1 MRKRLFAV
9 ACAAVMAFMF
19 QSCGDIISEY
29 STHPC
34 YFVFETSRH
43 GEPTTLGSAVHG
55 VGIFCKVTTEIKG
68 GAKNFRFSTNAS
80 NQVDDVPFNA
90 LDNSRTVL
98 LGMNNA
104 IWFGYGNLDIPA
116 VFYAY
121 DAQCPVCY
129 TGTGIVDRV
138 LTIDSRGMAT
148 CRNCNRTYDLNN
160 GGFIQSGGQSTDATN
175 KLVRYHA
182 STTGAFGQLFVGN

>member
-19 QSCGDIISEY
+19 PSCGDIISEY

-55 VGIFCKVTTEIKG
+55 VGIFCKVTTVIKG

-90 LDNSRTVL
+90 IDNSRTVL

-121 DAQCPVCY
+121 DAECPNCFDPDMVPVKSHPLSVAS
-129 TGTGIVDRV
+129 TGI
-138 LTIDSRGMAT
+138 AT
-148 CRNCNRTYDLNN
+148 CPTCHREYNMNT
-160 GGFIQSGGQSTDATN
+160 GGNIVKGDKGDPLT
-175 KLVRYHA
+175 RYHA
-182 STTGAFGQLFVGN
+182 SYNPAGIVSVTN